1 MDFISVA
8 PYKRGVIFRDMAI
21 IGGAFVLMALFLRL
35 NWVIDFTIFAILVL
49 SYDLLYGYMG
59 RLSFGHVLYYG
70 VGAYTASLFLV
81 QVSPNPFWAIAA
93 GVAAGAVLA
102 TVIGFI
108 VVQTQG
114 APFALVNLAFNQIGF
129 WLAASGLQRFTRGE
143 DGLPSSVAAVGFMDF
158 NDKPTVFIFAL
169 ICLLAVFLILKIFT
183 LSPYG
188 VLIRS
193 MKENEDRVQ
202 FLGYDTFRYQ
212 WLTFVLSSTLAA
224 LPGTLYAIFYGFVAP
239 TVIVPFGNI
248 EVIFA
253 ILIGGAGNLYGAM
266 VGAVAFKLISNI
278 LATTITRWELFLGA
292 LLLVLVFKFR
302 RGLTGYAADLL
313 LRFRGKPA
321 MEG

>member
-1 MDFISVA
+1 LDFVSVA
-8 PYKRGVIFRDMAI
+8 PYKKGVIFRDLAV
-21 IGGAFVLMALFLRL
+21 IGGVFALMAVFIRL

-70 VGAYTASLFLV
+70 IGAYTASLFLV
-81 QVSPNPFWAIAA
+81 HITPNPFLAIAA
-93 GVAAGAVLA
+93 GVATSAVVA
-102 TVIGFI
+102 TLIGFI
-108 VVQTQG
+108 VVQTEG
-114 APFALVNLAFNQIGF
+114 APFALVNLAFNQIGY
-129 WLAASGLQRFTRGE
+129 WLAASGLQGITKGE
-143 DGLPSSVAAVGFMDF
+143 DGLPSSVNAVGFLDF
-158 NDKPTVFIFAL
+158 NDKTTVFVFAL
-169 ICLLAVFLILKIFT
+169 ICLLGVFLLLKIFT

-188 VLIRS
+188 VLVRS
-193 MKENEDRVQ
+193 MKENEDRVK
-202 FLGYDTFRYQ
+202 FLGYDTFHYQ

-224 LPGTLYAIFYGFVAP
+224 LPGTLFAIFYGFVAP
-239 TVIVPFGNI
+239 TVIIPFGNI

-253 ILIGGAGNLYGAM
+253 ILIGGAGNLYGAV

-278 LATTITRWELFLGA
+278 LATTITRWEMFLGA

-302 RGLTGYAADLL
+302 RGLTGYAADLW